1 MDIGISNPL
10 SLVTA
15 GARSP
20 TGAVSGSAA
29 RPESV
34 PAPESSARAAAAE
47 QSEGPEASA
56 RDSVEKAV
64 SSIQGFVQSIRRD
77 LNFALDDSTGRVV
90 VKVTDS
96 VSGDVVRQIP
106 TEDALRLAENLEEIR
121 SLLFKAEA

>member
-10 SLVTA
+10 SLVTTGSRSQA
-15 GARSP
+15 GTANGSAVQPELSP
-20 TGAVSGSAA
+20 ATELAA
-29 RPESV
+29 RPTATQQPEQSAESV
-34 PAPESSARAAAAE
+34 RE
-47 QSEGPEASA
+47 
-56 RDSVEKAV
+56 SVEKAV

-77 LNFALDDSTGRVV
+77 LNFDFDDSSGRVV

-96 VSGDVVRQIP
+96 ASGDVVRQIP